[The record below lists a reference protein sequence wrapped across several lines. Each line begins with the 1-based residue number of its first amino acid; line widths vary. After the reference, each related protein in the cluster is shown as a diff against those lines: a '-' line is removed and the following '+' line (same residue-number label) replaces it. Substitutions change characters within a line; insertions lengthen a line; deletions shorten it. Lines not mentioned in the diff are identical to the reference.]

1 MKKSLFADEIAAGM
15 INELK
20 PEIVKQASVN
30 LVKAVDYLNTAF
42 EILDEAGF
50 KSQADKILDILCKL
64 GGDDFRNVSLTQVS
78 PFQALLDAGLT
89 HKDIMEFGKGNKLAI
104 AKLNKKLRELGYAD
118 EDIQSLLGKSFMSAQ
133 EADELMSPDRSFT
146 KIDEFLK
153 DPLSVRPSAPKLNPG
168 DEFEISTIASKGHD
182 PRKVSDPHTRG
193 LTSEKMLKNLLHHG
207 TEFNMAD
214 DGKSDDLLNLEVAD
228 DGLEVSEDENGPEM
242 DFEDEI

>member
-1 MKKSLFADEIAAGM
+1 MKRSLFADEIAAGM

-20 PEIVKQASVN
+20 PEIIKQASVN

-50 KSQADKILDILCKL
+50 KVQADKILNILCKI
-64 GGDDFRNVSLTQVS
+64 GGDSFKEVSFTKIS

-89 HKDIMEFGKGNKLAI
+89 HKDIMEFAKGNKLAI
-104 AKLNKKLRELGYAD
+104 AKLNKKLRDLGYSED
-118 EDIQSLLGKSFMSAQ
+118 EIEKLLNKKFMSAK
-133 EADELMSPDRSFT
+133 EADDLLSPDRAFT

-153 DPLSVRPSAPKLNPG
+153 DPVSVRPSAMHLNPG

-182 PRKVSDPHTRG
+182 PRRVSDPHTSG
-193 LTSEKMLKNLLHHG
+193 LTSEKMIKNLLHHG

-228 DGLEVSEDENGPEM
+228 DGLEVSEEENAPEM